1 MSFVN
6 LLKICMEK
14 KNSQISRIDL
24 FIVWFSCI
32 MGLAIQGYLQSETI
46 HELKKQVQILKQKI
60 EIQK

>member
-1 MSFVN
+1 
-6 LLKICMEK
+6 MEN

-32 MGLAIQGYLQSETI
+32 MLALQGYLQSESI
-46 HELKKQVQILKQKI
+46 HNLKKEVESLKQKI